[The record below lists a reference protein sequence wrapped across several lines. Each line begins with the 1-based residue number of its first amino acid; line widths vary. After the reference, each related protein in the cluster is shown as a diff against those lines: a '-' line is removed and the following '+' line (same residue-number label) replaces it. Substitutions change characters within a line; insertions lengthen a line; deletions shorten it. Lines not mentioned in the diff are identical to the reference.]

1 MVMEDALT
9 VLMQIVLE
17 NSNSTQL
24 RMFEIFN
31 GVKVENLI
39 AGTVINIFNLELQIT
54 VSYVMNFLLPL

>member
-1 MVMEDALT
+1 MEDALT